1 MSKSLKIFSIILVLL
16 AGTALLVGEK
26 RTNNPEDLALTF
38 SEYDALMLSPVSSIT
53 PLELAEFLMKQEH
66 HYNLIDLQ
74 GDGTS
79 YQLPTAEALSVD
91 SFLKKNIPV
100 NETIILYGK
109 NETAALQLYYL
120 LLIRGYFKV
129 QVLQGGMTQWFSEIL
144 RPRRSAIA
152 EEDVEYRREIT
163 EFFGGM
169 LVMET
174 DEGTEFFNPPSI
186 HLEKKHKEH
195 GGC

>member
-1 MSKSLKIFSIILVLL
+1 MSRSLKIFSIIILVL

-26 RTNNPEDLALTF
+26 KMSDPGDLALSF

-74 GDGTS
+74 GDGVS
-79 YQLPTAEALSVD
+79 YQLPTAETHSMD
-91 SFLKKNIPV
+91 SLLEKNIPV

-120 LLIRGYFKV
+120 LLVRGYFKV

-144 RPRRSAIA
+144 QPRRSAIA
-152 EEDVEYRREIT
+152 DEDVDHRREVT

-169 LVMET
+169 LVSES
-174 DEGTEFFNPPSI
+174 DEGTEVFNPPSI
-186 HLEKKHKEH
+186 QLEKKHKVH